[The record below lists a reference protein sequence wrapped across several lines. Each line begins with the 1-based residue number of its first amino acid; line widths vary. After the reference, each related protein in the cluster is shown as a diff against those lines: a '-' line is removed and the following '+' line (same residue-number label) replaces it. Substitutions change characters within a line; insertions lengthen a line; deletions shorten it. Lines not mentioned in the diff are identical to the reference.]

1 MKIKLRVKQCMFR
14 LTRARNCIWQVFFH
28 PLCVMYLLTYMYTQV
43 SNGKNTSYENTCKYI
58 LEDLFQILS
67 TSDLRPKVY
76 EAWSLRNIK
85 KAWKLYLDIL
95 QQISRLQFETDIH
108 IMRYTC
114 TSISEWTILS
124 RIARAKMF
132 QGWHETSLS

>member
-1 MKIKLRVKQCMFR
+1 MKIKPHVKQGMFR
-14 LTRARNCIWQVFFH
+14 LIRARNCIWQVFFP

-43 SNGKNTSYENTCKYI
+43 TNGKNTSYETTCKYI

-67 TSDLRPKVY
+67 TSDIRPKVY
-76 EAWSLRNIK
+76 EAWSLRNIE

-95 QQISRLQFETDIH
+95 QQISRLWFATDIH

-114 TSISEWTILS
+114 TSISELTIFS
-124 RIARAKMF
+124 RLAKAKMF
-132 QGWHETSLS
+132 QGWHEGN